1 VGNEIHTWPESEAG
15 EIANQGI
22 DEEID
27 PSALEQVVE
36 RIAILHERVERVVL
50 AERVEQEQ
58 G

>member
-1 VGNEIHTWPESEAG
+1 VGGVVHTWSESEAG

-27 PSALEQVVE
+27 SSALKKVVE
-36 RIAILHERVERVVL
+36 RIALLHERVEGVVL